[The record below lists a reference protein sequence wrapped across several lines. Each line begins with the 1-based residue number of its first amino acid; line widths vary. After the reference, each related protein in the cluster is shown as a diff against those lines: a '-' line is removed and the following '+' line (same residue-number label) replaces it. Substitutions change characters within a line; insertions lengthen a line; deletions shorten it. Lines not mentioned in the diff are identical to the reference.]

1 MFDWVLY
8 VPMFQEPKITSGWK
22 ELSSKI
28 IWNYPYWKIGYHEMY
43 LVEPFAQLICVLQV
57 YKLT

>member
-22 ELSSKI
+22 ELLSKI

-43 LVEPFAQLICVLQV
+43 LVEPFAQLICVL
-57 YKLT
+57 